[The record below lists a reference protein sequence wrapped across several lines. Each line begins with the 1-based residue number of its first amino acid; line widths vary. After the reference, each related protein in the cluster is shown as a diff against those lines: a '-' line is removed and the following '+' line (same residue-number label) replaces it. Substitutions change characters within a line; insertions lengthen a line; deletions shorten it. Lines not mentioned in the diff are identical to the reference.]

1 MDLNE
6 LLEMFNLT
14 IPVSPNDIKMAKK
27 KVLMLHP
34 DKNPDIIDIKHIYLK
49 YLQAYNKLEYI
60 TEHVIKKSKL
70 NDVNIDNTFSN
81 FVSSKK
87 LEGDSYL
94 QEFNKMFE
102 AIHIKDDNGY
112 DEWMKSN
119 EDMYDKN
126 DINKSRKQ
134 LLQKSICIVEPS
146 IYQSNN
152 GYGDLKEAYTHT
164 IIDIDEESVLKS
176 KQYFNS
182 ESEFINYRSKV
193 MKGLEISPDESKRIL
208 DKEKRIEDEN
218 MMQLSFKYK
227 QQQELY
233 ESRMYKYKSKFLNL
247 E

>member
-1 MDLNE
+1 MNLNE

-14 IPVSPNDIKMAKK
+14 IPISPNDIKIAKK

-34 DKNPDIIDIKHIYLK
+34 DRNIGVLGITKIYLK

-60 TEHVIKKSKL
+60 TEHIIKNSKL
-70 NDVNIDNTFSN
+70 NELDIDTTFRN

-87 LEGDSYL
+87 LEGDAYL

-102 AIHIKDDNGY
+102 AINIKDDDGY

-146 IYQSNN
+146 IYQPNA
-152 GYGDLKEAYTHT
+152 GYGDLKEVYTKT
-164 IIDIDEESVLKS
+164 IIDVDEDNVLKN

-182 ESEFINYRSKV
+182 ESDFINYRSKV
-193 MKGLEISPDESKRIL
+193 MKGVEISPEKSKQIL
-208 DKEKRIEDEN
+208 DNEKQLEDQK

-233 ESRMYKYKSKFLNL
+233 ETRMYKYKSKYLNL